1 MKVYVL
7 GNPDVDIDSVP
18 LKLLPKLE
26 EKFPGINFIHFDPT
40 EDIDIV
46 DKHFIIIDTVLSL
59 NKVTLFNDLNRWTIS
74 PRISLHD
81 FDLPLFLGLLK
92 KLGKVK
98 KITIIGIPEKGNSKK
113 MLLDVAKFLKD
124 I

>member
-26 EKFPGINFIHFDPT
+26 EKFPEINFIHFDPT

-46 DKHFIIIDTVLSL
+46 DKHLIIIDTVLSL
-59 NKVTLFNDLNRWTIS
+59 NKVTQFNDLNQWTIS

-113 MLLDVAKFLKD
+113 MLLDVTKFLKD